1 MLVVDDNV
9 EVAQTVGW
17 MLEEIG
23 HEYHLVH
30 DGRQALQAARE
41 FRPDAI
47 LLDIGLPG
55 MDGYAVC
62 RAFRQDDLFKDA
74 LIIAQTGWGQERD
87 KTLASEAGFDHHL
100 VKPVAFDDLERVLAN
115 KAGS

>member
-1 MLVVDDNV
+1 MM
-9 EVAQTVGW
+9 G
-17 MLEEIG
+17 G
-23 HEYHLVH
+23 K
-30 DGRQALQAARE
+30 ALQAARE

-47 LLDIGLPG
+47 LLDIGLPV

-74 LIIAQTGWGQERD
+74 LIIAQTGWGQQRD

-100 VKPVAFDDLERVLAN
+100 VKPVAYDDLERILSKIARP
-115 KAGS
+115 